1 MSPPPTLL
9 FVPAEQSTQIDDG
22 PSREGVFGLAL
33 IVLFFGFFGLWAAF
47 APLDA
52 GIVANGEV
60 KLSGNREV
68 IQHRDGGVISQIS
81 VHEGDHVRAGQ
92 MLVELAADELL
103 AQENALATQSIELE
117 ASRARLLA
125 ESAGKRTFDRPAAWA
140 TLPPE
145 YVEVADGIYQR
156 QLGELQNSISSTG
169 VRTSVMG
176 QRQVETNARIEG
188 YRQQIA
194 SIDAQSASINE
205 ELQGLRALEA
215 DGFAAPTRVR
225 AVERTAEELQGQRA
239 ELSGLLEQAR
249 ASTGE
254 NHLQSISVRQDRAT
268 QIADELRTTD
278 ARYAEIAPKLQAAR
292 VALEATRV
300 RAPVDGRVVGLEFF
314 NPGAVVRP
322 GEKILELVPDEHRLV
337 MEVKIK
343 PNDADNVHP
352 GQLALVRFSAFEG
365 RRMPYANGRV
375 ERISAD
381 RFEDQRTGQPYFVA
395 DVSVS
400 TEEQH
405 RLAQASGMQ
414 QLPLSPGLPVE
425 VMIHLR
431 KRTALQYLTE
441 PLSQTVWRSFREN

>member
-1 MSPPPTLL
+1 MNTPPTLL
-9 FVPAEQSTQIDDG
+9 FVPAQTEAQIDDG
-22 PSREGVFGLAL
+22 ASREGTFGIAL

-52 GIVANGEV
+52 GIVANGEI

-68 IQHRDGGVISQIS
+68 IQHRDGGVISRIS

-92 MLVELAADELL
+92 LLVELSATELA
-103 AQENALATQSIELE
+103 AQESALATQAIELE

-125 ESAGKRTFDRPAAWA
+125 ESAHKTTFDRPASWA
-140 TLPPE
+140 GLPPE
-145 YVEVADGIYQR
+145 YVDVAEAVYQR
-156 QLGELQNSISSTG
+156 QLGELSNSLSSTG
-169 VRTSVMG
+169 VRASVMS
-176 QRQVETNARIEG
+176 QRQVETGARIAG

-194 SIDAQSASINE
+194 SIDAQAASINQ
-205 ELQGLRALEA
+205 ELEGLRALEA

-239 ELSGLLEQAR
+239 ELNGLLQQAQ
-249 ASTGE
+249 ASIGE
-254 NHLQSISVRQDRAT
+254 NRLESISVHQDRAS
-268 QIADELRTTD
+268 QIAEELRTTD
-278 ARYAEIAPKLQAAR
+278 ARYADIAPRLQATR

-300 RAPVDGRVVGLEFF
+300 RAPTDGRVVGLEFF

-337 MEVKIK
+337 MEVKIR

-352 GQLALVRFSAFEG
+352 GQEALVRFSAFEG

-381 RFEDQRTGQPYFVA
+381 RFEDQRTGQPYFLA

-400 TEEQH
+400 VAEQR
-405 RLAQASGMQ
+405 RLATAAGMRE
-414 QLPLSPGLPVE
+414 LPLSPGLPVE
-425 VMIHLR
+425 VIIHQR
-431 KRTALQYLTE
+431 QRTALQYLTE
-441 PLSQTVWRSFREN
+441 PLSQAVWRSFREN